1 VLIAIAAISLLRFTP
16 SEVALIL
23 KINKKPSTKTPKRK
37 ENKKVNGPKAGLP
50 SAVRR
55 PPTAPT

>member
-1 VLIAIAAISLLRFTP
+1 VLKAIAAMILLRFTP
-16 SEVALIL
+16 SGDALIL
-23 KINKKPSTKTPKRK
+23 KIKKKPSTKTPKRK